1 MAKRLL
7 VEGLDWGVTEGQ
19 LMRVFAPF
27 GDLDE
32 ARIAVDWETGRSR
45 GFGYVTYRDSADAEA
60 AMAGLDGQK
69 LSGKTLRVM
78 VAPDQ
83 VPGRP
88 GAAIPPAP
96 EARPAYRGGDY
107 GYVEP
112 DARGASGDQPRA
124 DRRLFRS
131 ADFGYVEAKKAPESP
146 PPEVAPSPDARP
158 VAGKGP
164 VGATGG
170 AAGGAGIPKVPPPKA
185 PDPEE
190 SLDDEERKNRAK
202 FGGGWREVDD
212 NDQGR
217 GGGGS
222 PFG

>member
-32 ARIAVDWETGRSR
+32 ARIAIDWETGRSR
-45 GFGYVTYRDSADAEA
+45 GFGYVTFRDSGDAES

-69 LSGKTLRVM
+69 LAGKTLRVM

-83 VPGRP
+83 VPGRA
-88 GAAIPPAP
+88 GAATPPPP

-107 GYVEP
+107 GYVDP
-112 DARGASGDQPRA
+112 ADAKRPGDQPRT

-131 ADFGYVEAKKAPESP
+131 ADFGYVEQKKAAPEEAPPTVPVESP
-146 PPEVAPSPDARP
+146 TPDASAPKASRNLAP
-158 VAGKGP
+158 KG
-164 VGATGG
+164 
-170 AAGGAGIPKVPPPKA
+170 PPPKA
-185 PDPEE
+185 KDPEE
-190 SLDDEERKNRAK
+190 SLDEEEKANRAK
-202 FGGGWREVDD
+202 YGGGWREVED

>member
-27 GDLDE
+27 GELDE

-45 GFGYVTYRDSADAEA
+45 GFGYVTFRDSGDAES

-78 VAPDQ
+78 VAPEQ
-83 VPGRP
+83 TPRT
-88 GAAIPPAP
+88 
-96 EARPAYRGGDY
+96 AYRGGDY

-112 DARGASGDQPRA
+112 GENRQGVYRNADFDGSGKDAPRT
-124 DRRLFRS
+124 DRKLFRS
-131 ADFGYVEAKKAPESP
+131 ADFGYVEGTAKKAPEAAKP
-146 PPEVAPSPDARP
+146 
-158 VAGKGP
+158 
-164 VGATGG
+164 GAE
-170 AAGGAGIPKVPPPKA
+170 PKA
-185 PDPEE
+185 PGNLSPEEAKVLAKVAAKKKAHDKAIDPEE
-190 SLDDEERKNRAK
+190 SLDDEERTARAK
-202 FGGGWREVDD
+202 YGGWKEAED
-212 NDQGR
+212 NDGGR
-217 GGGGS
+217 GGGGN

>member
-32 ARIAVDWETGRSR
+32 ARITIDWETGRSR
-45 GFGYVTYRDSADAEA
+45 GFGYVTFRDSGDAEA
-60 AMAGLDGQK
+60 ALAGLDGQK

-88 GAAIPPAP
+88 GAAPPPSP
-96 EARPAYRGGDY
+96 EVRPAYRGGDY
-107 GYVEP
+107 GYLDPAETK
-112 DARGASGDQPRA
+112 RSGDQPRT

-131 ADFGYVEAKKAPESP
+131 ADFGYVETKKAP
-146 PPEVAPSPDARP
+146 PPEATPEAAPSPADEPRSPKQLAP
-158 VAGKGP
+158 KG
-164 VGATGG
+164 
-170 AAGGAGIPKVPPPKA
+170 PPPKTT
-185 PDPEE
+185 DPEE
-190 SLDDEERKNRAK
+190 SLDDEERMNRAK
-202 FGGGWREVDD
+202 FGGWRERED